1 MLEGDYEHDHG
12 DEHGDDDDS
21 NDDNGDKDDDND
33 NQTSFDCVAMNGIPA
48 ANPVEV
54 RQTLFLLVH
63 RE

>member
-1 MLEGDYEHDHG
+1 MPEGDLDH
-12 DEHGDDDDS
+12 EHGDDGDS

-33 NQTSFDCVAMNGIPA
+33 KNQTSFDCVAMNGIPA

>member
-1 MLEGDYEHDHG
+1 MREGDHG
-12 DEHGDDDDS
+12 HEHGDDDDS

>member
-1 MLEGDYEHDHG
+1 MLEGDY
-12 DEHGDDDDS
+12 EHGDDDDS

>member
-1 MLEGDYEHDHG
+1 MPEGDLDH
-12 DEHGDDDDS
+12 EQGDDDDS
-21 NDDNGDKDDDND
+21 NDDNDDND
-33 NQTSFDCVAMNGIPA
+33 NNQTSFDCVAMNGIPA